1 MATKTVLL
9 VDDDEN
15 TLIFTRVALKHMGE
29 SPQLQYV
36 ANGLQATQ
44 YLQGS
49 GRFADRQA
57 YPFPD
62 LILLDLK
69 MPVIDGFEF
78 LNWLRS
84 HPLFSNLPVVVLTGS
99 TYPPDIH
106 RAHQLGANGFVEK
119 SGELPDFDSAL
130 QQTLTNF
137 LQGPKPP
144 PSGGISPWF
153 SAAVF

>member
-78 LNWLRS
+78 LGWIRS
-84 HPLFSNLPVVVLTGS
+84 HPRFSRLPVVVLTGS
-99 TYPPDIH
+99 TYPPDVR
-106 RAHQLGANGFVEK
+106 RAHQLGANSFLEK
-119 SGELPDFDSAL
+119 SSELFDFETAL
-130 QQTLTNF
+130 KQQLASF
-137 LQGPKPP
+137 LQGKT
-144 PSGGISPWF
+144 SHHGGLSLPF
-153 SAAVF
+153 PAAMF